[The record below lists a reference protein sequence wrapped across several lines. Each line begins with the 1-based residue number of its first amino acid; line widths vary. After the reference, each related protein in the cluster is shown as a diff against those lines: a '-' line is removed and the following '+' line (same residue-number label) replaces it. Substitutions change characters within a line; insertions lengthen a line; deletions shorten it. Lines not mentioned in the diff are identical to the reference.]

1 MKNVKISFNLD
12 EIILLSS
19 GLGSYYDYLEGRK
32 KKEKIEGRR
41 RLEKVQRDIESLVKV
56 INDAR
61 GNIK

>member
-1 MKNVKISFNLD
+1 MKSVKISFNLD

-41 RLEKVQRDIESLVKV
+41 RLEKIQRDVEALVKV
-56 INDAR
+56 LNDAR

>member
-1 MKNVKISFNLD
+1 MKSVKISFNLD

-19 GLGSYYDYLEGRK
+19 GLGCYYDYLEGRK

-41 RLEKVQRDIESLVKV
+41 RLEKLQRDIEALVKV
-56 INDAR
+56 LNDAQ

>member
-1 MKNVKISFNLD
+1 MKNVKISFNID

-32 KKEKIEGRR
+32 KKEKIEGRK
-41 RLEKVQRDIESLVKV
+41 RLEKIERDIESLVKV
-56 INDAR
+56 LNDAR